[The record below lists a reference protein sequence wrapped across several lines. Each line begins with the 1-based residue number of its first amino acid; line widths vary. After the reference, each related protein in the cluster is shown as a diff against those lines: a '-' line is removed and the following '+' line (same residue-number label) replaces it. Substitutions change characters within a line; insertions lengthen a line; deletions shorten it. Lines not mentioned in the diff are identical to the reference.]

1 MVTDSDKYEGL
12 WSSGDLSNKA
22 VGEAQGM
29 IIFIYVCCKDIGQD
43 TMESNKAVM
52 GTQGVTT
59 N

>member
-29 IIFIYVCCKDIGQD
+29 IIFIYVCCKYIGQ
-43 TMESNKAVM
+43 E
-52 GTQGVTT
+52 TT
-59 N
+59 YRL